1 MDKNIT
7 KDKLGRMKQK
17 AGSMT
22 RTAFTFAQLWLSRR
36 YATKVDREAFDLQ
49 HKTGVYIHTSD
60 PSIEARP
67 CMARGKAK
75 NPASV

>member
-22 RTAFTFAQLWLSRR
+22 RTAFTFAQLSRR
-36 YATKVDREAFDLQ
+36 YATKVDREVFDLQ
-49 HKTGVYIHTSD
+49 HKTGVSHRD
-60 PSIEARP
+60 ALFKAGPSNQLICNAF
-67 CMARGKAK
+67 G
-75 NPASV
+75 

>member
-7 KDKLGRMKQK
+7 KDKVGRMKQK

-49 HKTGVYIHTSD
+49 HKMGASHRDTLFKAG
-60 PSIEARP
+60 PSNQLICNAF
-67 CMARGKAK
+67 G
-75 NPASV
+75 